1 MENGQ
6 DEHTQLMRLVL
17 DENPNPVLCMSSEG
31 RLLYANKG
39 SWLLLDYWGVG
50 VGGEVPQDWKNVVH
64 RVIESKRELEMEVSI
79 GVKTL
84 LLHITS
90 LNGEKKFVNLYGMDV
105 TRRKH
110 VEEKLRLNAQVIDNT
125 TEGIMITDTDFRIIE
140 INRAFTNIT
149 GYSREDVL
157 GEQVM
162 SLHTGPQET
171 GFYEGIWNIVK
182 VRGSWRGEVWD
193 RKKSGEVYPKW
204 LCISAVADERGEI
217 TRFVGIFSDITP
229 MKKSDEQLYYL
240 AHHDSLTG
248 LANRRQFHDLLDRA
262 IKTARRKSESVAVL
276 FIDVD
281 SFKEVN
287 DNFGH
292 RAGDCLLQ
300 EVGRR
305 IQRCVRETDVV
316 ARLGGDEFTV
326 VLANIQDPGNVERV
340 AEKLLQQIARPVTIE
355 QDEVRVTSSIGIS
368 LLAED
373 MADAD
378 TLLQN
383 ADLAMYRAKALGK
396 NTYQV
401 F

>member
-6 DEHTQLMRLVL
+6 DENVQLMRLVL
-17 DENPNPVLCMSSEG
+17 DENPNPVLCLSSDG
-31 RLLYANKG
+31 KLLYANKG
-39 SWLLLDYWGVG
+39 SWLLLDYWGAKVG
-50 VGGEVPQDWKNVVH
+50 DSVPQDLKSIIRRVV
-64 RVIESKRELEMEVSI
+64 ESKRELELEVSI

-84 LLHITS
+84 LLHIVG
-90 LNGEKKFVNLYGMDV
+90 LNGERRFVNLYGMDV

-125 TEGIMITDTDFRIIE
+125 TEGIMITDTEFRIIE
-140 INRAFTNIT
+140 INRAFTSIT

-162 SLHTGPQET
+162 SFHTGPQET
-171 GFYEGIWNIVK
+171 GFYEGIWNIVR

-204 LCISAVADERGEI
+204 LSVSAVADERGEI
-217 TRFVGIFSDITP
+217 NRFVGIFSDITP

-240 AHHDSLTG
+240 AHYDSLTG

-262 IKTARRKSESVAVL
+262 VKTARRKTEGMAVM

-281 SFKEVN
+281 SFKGVN

-326 VLANIQDPGNVERV
+326 VLANIQDPGNVERI
-340 AEKLLQQIARPVTIE
+340 AEKLLEQIAKPVTID

-368 LLAED
+368 VLAED
-373 MADAD
+373 TADAD
-378 TLLQN
+378 SLLQN
-383 ADLAMYRAKALGK
+383 ADMAMYRAKAMGK